1 MPAAMARVRQSVW
14 RITSKVL
21 HNSNVSYCVVA
32 RPISASMRRLL
43 LSTSIFH
50 ICSRWITEAVPTLLL
65 FALCNEPFSSVPVG
79 VRRNIDA
86 AI

>member
-32 RPISASMRRLL
+32 RPISANFKISTDAVGAF
-43 LSTSIFH
+43 LSAKATF
-50 ICSRWITEAVPTLLL
+50 EQP
-65 FALCNEPFSSVPVG
+65 
-79 VRRNIDA
+79 
-86 AI
+86 